1 MTGAVHSRPLRFFAV
16 VTLGWI
22 ALRIVAQTPAAL
34 PPPLL
39 RQPPQIATAASR
51 PAPFAVA
58 ASARAAG
65 LALTMPAALAPLRA
79 SRVAAAGLIPA
90 PARNTPSR
98 AADRTDEP
106 SSMTIDMMDFI
117 RFSVGFANRHF
128 ASDDNGMAGFQ
139 PSAAP
144 SPLFPPPQS
153 PAQRLAIDRW
163 RASGWMLWRQGSS
176 LARDTAGV
184 GRLGGSQIGGRI
196 DYDLT
201 PARSL
206 RAAPYARLTSALQ
219 RPAAPEAAVGLS
231 IQPRR
236 AIPVT
241 IAVERRIALGDG
253 ARNANAALA
262 VGGFGPKPIA
272 AGLEAEGYAQAGVVG
287 FRRGDL
293 FIDGKT
299 SLLRPL
305 SASPLRIGAS
315 LSGGAQPGASR
326 LDIGPE
332 VQVRL
337 PLPSIPARL
346 SIEWRHRIAGD
357 ARPGS
362 GLAITIGADF

>member
-1 MTGAVHSRPLRFFAV
+1 MA
-16 VTLGWI
+16 
-22 ALRIVAQTPAAL
+22 
-34 PPPLL
+34 
-39 RQPPQIATAASR
+39 
-51 PAPFAVA
+51 
-58 ASARAAG
+58 
-65 LALTMPAALAPLRA
+65 
-79 SRVAAAGLIPA
+79 
-90 PARNTPSR
+90 
-98 AADRTDEP
+98 
-106 SSMTIDMMDFI
+106 IDMMDFI
-117 RFSVGFANRHF
+117 RFSVGFSNRHF
-128 ASDDNGMAGFQ
+128 ASDGNDLAGFQ

-144 SPLFPPPQS
+144 SPLFLPPPS
-153 PAQRLAIDRW
+153 PARRAAPDRW

-184 GRLGGSQIGGRI
+184 GRLGGSQVGARI

-206 RAAPYARLTSALQ
+206 RAAPYTRLTSALQ

-236 AIPVT
+236 AIPVS

-262 VGGFGPKPIA
+262 VGGFGPKPVAI
-272 AGLEAEGYAQAGVVG
+272 GLEAEGYAQAGVVG

-299 SLLRPL
+299 SLMRPL
-305 SASPLRIGAS
+305 SATPLRAGAS

-332 VQVRL
+332 VQLRL
-337 PLPSIPARL
+337 PLPHIPARL
-346 SIEWRHRIAGD
+346 SIEWRHRIAGH

-362 GLAITIGADF
+362 GLAVTLGADF